1 MKLYKTILIIQG
13 IYTSITALW
22 AIVDIGSFMKVT
34 GPKNDIWLV
43 KTLSVILLA
52 IGLTFI
58 SHSFQHKISL
68 PAITLALSTSLSLAI
83 IDFHY
88 VSEGVI
94 SRVYSADGIIQVIF
108 FVFWIY
114 IAAARKQ
121 NG

>member
-13 IYTSITALW
+13 IYTTITALW

-94 SRVYSADGIIQVIF
+94 SRVYAADGIIQVIF

-121 NG
+121 SG

>member
-13 IYTSITALW
+13 IYTTITALW

-94 SRVYSADGIIQVIF
+94 SRVYAADGIIQVIF